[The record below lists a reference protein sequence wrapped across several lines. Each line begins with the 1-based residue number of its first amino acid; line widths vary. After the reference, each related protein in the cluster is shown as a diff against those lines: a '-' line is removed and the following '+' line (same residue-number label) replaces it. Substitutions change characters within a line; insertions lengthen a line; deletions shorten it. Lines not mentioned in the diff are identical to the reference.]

1 MAVDISL
8 YRVEQPGT
16 SPRRRKLTL
25 LGSYSDR
32 GDVFAEACAA
42 TSLPMMVRVKPY
54 GSLVLLPADMEQF
67 VGELR
72 ELRLDSSVKEEILAL
87 AKACAADRD
96 TELHLDGD

>member
-8 YRVEQPGT
+8 YRVDQPGT

-32 GDVFAEACAA
+32 GDVLAEACAA

-54 GSLVLLPADMEQF
+54 GSLVLLPGDMEQF
-67 VGELR
+67 VDELR
-72 ELRLDSSVKEEILAL
+72 ELQLEPSAKAEILAL
-87 AKACAADRD
+87 ARACAADQN

>member
-1 MAVDISL
+1 VAVDISL

-16 SPRRRKLTL
+16 SPRRRKLIL